1 MDVMKPYLYYV
12 DGRCYRRMAIKYPKY
27 NDEIRNDDISK
38 CQLNA
43 ENKICEDI
51 EGVVITEETAESV
64 SATLNIANSYFGYI
78 VGRKKETKHR
88 LEKETNTKITVPNQ
102 EERLP
107 VTVKGETKYSVMSC
121 ARRIMMIV
129 NAARLHQSFTHF
141 LSIPFT
147 ASEIVTNFENFKDS
161 VLKECLECN
170 NICKD
175 LFQNPNR
182 LHLTVGTLVLMNEN
196 ERKIARELLHQC
208 KESVVLPILKKDLSN
223 VSCRLHGIEIMNDD
237 PANVNVLY
245 GKVEFDS
252 VEELDRFQ
260 QFVDKV
266 CEHFETSGLLINKF
280 EHVKLHVT
288 LLNNVFQHGSDSEEM
303 SDKIGDGET
312 NKQRRVPF
320 DARKILKLFADFDFG
335 IQPSLSLHLSQRYA
349 FESNGYYQCTDRI

>member
-1 MDVMKPYLYYV
+1 
-12 DGRCYRRMAIKYPKY
+12 
-27 NDEIRNDDISK
+27 
-38 CQLNA
+38 
-43 ENKICEDI
+43 
-51 EGVVITEETAESV
+51 
-64 SATLNIANSYFGYI
+64 
-78 VGRKKETKHR
+78 
-88 LEKETNTKITVPNQ
+88 
-102 EERLP
+102 
-107 VTVKGETKYSVMSC
+107 
-121 ARRIMMIV
+121 
-129 NAARLHQSFTHF
+129 
-141 LSIPFT
+141 
-147 ASEIVTNFENFKDS
+147 
-161 VLKECLECN
+161 CN

-208 KESVVLPILKKDLSN
+208 KESVVL
-223 VSCRLHGIEIMNDD
+223 CRLHGIEIMNDD

-288 LLNNVFQHGSDSEEM
+288 LLNNVFQHGSDSEEV

-320 DARKILKLFADFDFG
+320 DARKILKVLFYF
-335 IQPSLSLHLSQRYA
+335 
-349 FESNGYYQCTDRI
+349 

>member
-1 MDVMKPYLYYV
+1 MDVMKPDLYYV
-12 DGRCYRRMAIKYPKY
+12 DDR
-27 NDEIRNDDISK
+27 
-38 CQLNA
+38 QLNA
-43 ENKICEDI
+43 ENEICEGL
-51 EGVVITEETAESV
+51 EGVVITEETTESV
-64 SATLNIANSYFGYI
+64 LATMNIANSYFCYI
-78 VGRKKETKHR
+78 VGRKKETKLR

-107 VTVKGETKYSVMSC
+107 VTVMGKTKYSVMSC

-129 NAARLHQSFTHF
+129 NAARLRQPFTHF

-147 ASEIVTNFENFKDS
+147 ALEIVANFENFKES
-161 VLKECLECN
+161 VLKECVGCN
-170 NICKD
+170 NICED

-208 KESVVLPILKKDLSN
+208 KESLVLPILKKDLSN

-237 PANVNVLY
+237 PANVDVLY

-288 LLNNVFQHGSDSEEM
+288 LLNNLFQRGSDSEELC
-303 SDKIGDGET
+303 DKTRDVEK
-312 NKQRRVPF
+312 NKQRRMSF
-320 DARKILKLFADFDFG
+320 DARKILKNFGDFEFG
-335 IQPSLSLHLSQRYA
+335 IQSSLSLHLSQRYA
-349 FESNGYYQCTDRI
+349 FESNGYYLCTDRI